1 MRKDSRLSRVLHVL
15 VHMDQL
21 DGPATS
27 DTIARMLNTN
37 PVVVRRTMALLKT
50 EGYVTSVK
58 GHGGGWSLARPLSA
72 MTLYD
77 VHRALGEGSVFTI
90 GLTDEHTDCPIEQA
104 VNGAIDD
111 ALEEA
116 ESLLLARFRDVT
128 LDRLQFR
135 SRSAKA
141 SNSG

>member
-58 GHGGGWSLARPLSA
+58 GHGGGWSLARSLSA
-72 MTLYD
+72 ITLYD

-111 ALEEA
+111 VLEEA
-116 ESLLLARFRDVT
+116 ESLLLARFREVT

-135 SRSAKA
+135 SRSVMA
-141 SNSG
+141 SDSD